1 MDLKHRVRKER
12 QVFEKLCRI
21 IPRLIERLLES
32 EEAEII
38 GMAEL
43 VCFFVTMIELTISIS
58 KGSEGH
64 IQCKVR
70 RHKGS

>member
-1 MDLKHRVRKER
+1 MNFKHRARKER

-38 GMAEL
+38 EMAEL
-43 VCFFVTMIELTISIS
+43 V
-58 KGSEGH
+58 
-64 IQCKVR
+64 
-70 RHKGS
+70 